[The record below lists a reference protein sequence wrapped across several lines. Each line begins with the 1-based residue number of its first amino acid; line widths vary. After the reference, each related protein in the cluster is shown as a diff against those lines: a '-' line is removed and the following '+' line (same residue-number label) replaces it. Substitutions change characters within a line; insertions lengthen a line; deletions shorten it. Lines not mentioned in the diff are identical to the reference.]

1 MKRFISVLVISI
13 TLFPNPVT
21 AAPLPPTVGPVHL
34 TAAPKKGLT
43 VVLATVT
50 NTSNKPMTIYR
61 VTTTFAPAAMLHYDV
76 NMCQKGN
83 QMNVLPMVVIP
94 PHRRITLSTKGVGVM
109 LTPISH
115 ALRIGDRVHVSLTYA
130 INLHRRTMT
139 MTADVIAPPKGLPSK
154 PKKNSVG

>member
-1 MKRFISVLVISI
+1 MGAIITSI
-13 TLFPNPVT
+13 ALWPV
-21 AAPLPPTVGPVHL
+21 AASATPLLPTVGPVHL

-50 NTSNKPMTIYR
+50 NVSNKPMTIYR
-61 VTTTFAPAAMLHYDV
+61 VTTKFAPAAMLHYDV

-94 PHRRITLSTKGVGVM
+94 PHRHITLSTKGVGVM

-115 ALRIGDRVHVSLTYA
+115 ALRVGERVPISLTYA
-130 INLHRRTMT
+130 IDLRRQTLNL
-139 MTADVIAPPKGLPSK
+139 TADVIAPPKGLPSK